1 MCPGDEIE
9 SRNTDWHL
17 QTINRLTEK
26 LCKNA
31 QQVKDMIPPGC
42 SQTSEDFMTKT
53 TEDSPQA
60 ANLWYHGRSVCYW
73 NFPGFYKYKVKAFG
87 LGLFLCTPAS
97 VMLPFIVFWFK
108 YGFPWFLCISI
119 IIVQFVDI
127 LIFYFML
134 VPMVILLGSLYFDLL
149 VMPISLCLLVALCLV
164 TLACPC
170 LRSLSEHVFL
180 VVPWYFWISV
190 CWHFG
195 LSLWSWFG
203 LWIQCE

>member
-9 SRNTDWHL
+9 SRNTDKHL

-53 TEDSPQA
+53 TEDSPQV
-60 ANLWYHGRSVCYW
+60 ANLWCHGRSVCYW
-73 NFPGFYKYKVKAFG
+73 SFPGFYKYKVKAFG

-97 VMLPFIVFWFK
+97 VMLPFILFWFK

-119 IIVQFVDI
+119 IIVLSWVCWYFNILVSVSTYGYFIGFLVFWFIGYANKSVLSLSGLPLSSFFVRACVPCGS
-127 LIFYFML
+127 LIFLDF
-134 VPMVILLGSLYFDLL
+134 
-149 VMPISLCLLVALCLV
+149 CLL
-164 TLACPC
+164 P
-170 LRSLSEHVFL
+170 
-180 VVPWYFWISV
+180 FWT
-190 CWHFG
+190 
-195 LSLWSWFG
+195 
-203 LWIQCE
+203 